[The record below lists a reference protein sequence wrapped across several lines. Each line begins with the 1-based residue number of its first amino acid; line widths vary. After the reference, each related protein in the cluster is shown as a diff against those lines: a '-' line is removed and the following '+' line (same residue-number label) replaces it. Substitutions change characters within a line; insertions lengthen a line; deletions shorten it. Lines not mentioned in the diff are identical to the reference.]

1 MSMECKSCTLD
12 KPEEDF
18 PRRTEKYRAGKRRTT
33 CKLCVAKQQRDRYQR
48 YKANS
53 YFKYKVKRA
62 KVRSS
67 EIGVPCDLTAEY
79 LESIWTG
86 VCPILGVDLDRE
98 ADRLDEKAPE
108 LDRFIPEKGYT
119 QGNVA
124 FISRRANRFKS
135 DATVG
140 EIERVLEWMKKV
152 DQN

>member
-1 MSMECKSCTLD
+1 MKCIRCTLD

-18 PRRTEKYRAGKRRTT
+18 PARTEKYRTGKRRTT
-33 CKLCVAKQQRDRYQR
+33 CKLCVAEQQRERYVR
-48 YKANS
+48 YKLNS

-62 KVRSS
+62 KVRANDC
-67 EIGVPCDLTAEY
+67 GVPFDLTPEY